1 MQVTFV
7 LVSDFQHRISNKEP
21 LPHLQV
27 LTVADASNL
36 VLGYAFV
43 HAGLVY
49 TVMSFACESSV
60 TVATSGAIVM
70 NMNLQE
76 HQDRVLVK
84 KRPYAGRASSPDA
97 GG

>member
-1 MQVTFV
+1 MQVAFV
-7 LVSDFQHRISNKEP
+7 LASNFQHRITNEEP
-21 LPHLQV
+21 LPRLQV
-27 LTVADASNL
+27 PTVADASSL

-60 TVATSGAIVM
+60 TVATTGAIVM

-84 KRPYAGRASSPDA
+84 KRPYAGRATSPVA
-97 GG
+97 GE